1 MLEQVGRPPRVGQSD
16 VDEELGELLVGL
28 ARVALDGEQVVVVAA
43 DWRQRH
49 GLQHAAVP
57 VEQHNDSVASAEE
70 AIRDLDQQPGAV
82 AAHAVGVEPAPMR
95 EPRER
100 LHGEPDS
107 LVAKLGRG
115 HKTHAAGGAARG
127 EIPRP
132 LKA

>member
-1 MLEQVGRPPRVGQSD
+1 MTDLPVTI
-16 VDEELGELLVGL
+16 
-28 ARVALDGEQVVVVAA
+28 A
-43 DWRQRH
+43 DIRH
-49 GLQHAAVP
+49 
-57 VEQHNDSVASAEE
+57 AEK